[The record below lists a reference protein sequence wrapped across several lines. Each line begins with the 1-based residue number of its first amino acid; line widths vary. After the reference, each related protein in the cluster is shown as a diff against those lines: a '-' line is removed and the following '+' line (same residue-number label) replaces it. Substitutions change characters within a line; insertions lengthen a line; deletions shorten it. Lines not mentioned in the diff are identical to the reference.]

1 LSETIRSKEII
12 ESNLKINDEK
22 MRILNDEKNSL
33 DLKYREQSV
42 KLTNVQLEIE
52 SYTALMHQN
61 SKNNALLK
69 VYLNSFLKPCKV
81 KL

>member
-1 LSETIRSKEII
+1 MSETIRSKGIT
-12 ESNLKINDEK
+12 ESNLKLNDEK
-22 MRILNDEKNSL
+22 MRLLNDEKNSL

-52 SYTALMHQN
+52 SYTTLMHQN

-69 VYLNSFLKPCKV
+69 VYLNPFLKPDKV
-81 KL
+81 EL

>member
-1 LSETIRSKEII
+1 MRSKEIT
-12 ESNLKINDEK
+12 ESNLKLNDEK
-22 MRILNDEKNSL
+22 MRTLNDEKNSL

-52 SYTALMHQN
+52 SYTTLMHQN

-69 VYLNSFLKPCKV
+69 VYLNSFLKPHKIEL
-81 KL
+81 KF